1 MHMHCHLRACI
12 MDYGPLHGFWLY
24 AFERYNGLLG
34 AMPNNNRSIEIQL
47 MTRFLRESQIVK
59 TPFPTEFA
67 SDFVPLFPTPVQTS
81 GSVADTLSLDIDRV
95 PRGESFVIHLPATEV
110 LLPKHCCRILDATQ
124 KHCLLELYTY
134 LYSVSRSAID
144 ISSVYMQYSS
154 IFANG
159 KQLGSH
165 RSRTA
170 SSSIVIANWDNEL
183 FGNCSSDRTTA
194 RAAQVNFF
202 CKHVVTINGQNKTN
216 VLVCLSW
223 FKYHSQNTTFGK
235 PLTVW
240 YRDVFEI
247 GGVCSLIPVQF
258 IKCRT
263 VALVDKLDGESVLFV
278 CPCVDF

>member
-1 MHMHCHLRACI
+1 
-12 MDYGPLHGFWLY
+12 
-24 AFERYNGLLG
+24 
-34 AMPNNNRSIEIQL
+34 MPNNNRSIEIQL

-59 TPFPTEFA
+59 TPFPTEFV

-81 GSVADTLSLDIDRV
+81 GSVTDTLSLDIDRV
-95 PRGESFVIHLPATEV
+95 PPGESFAIHLPAMEV
-110 LLPKHCCRILDATQ
+110 LPPKHCCHRILDATQ
-124 KHCLLELYTY
+124 KHCLVELYTY

-154 IFANG
+154 IFPNG

-183 FGNCSSDRTTA
+183 FGNYSSDRTTA
-194 RAAQVNFF
+194 RAAQVKFF

-223 FKYHSQNTTFGK
+223 FKY
-235 PLTVW
+235 
-240 YRDVFEI
+240 
-247 GGVCSLIPVQF
+247 
-258 IKCRT
+258 
-263 VALVDKLDGESVLFV
+263 
-278 CPCVDF
+278 